1 MLIVTQTPRET
12 VRRRD
17 RVPLAISLPP
27 IIVVGSIL
35 STIFYALLLAGPL
48 NNELL
53 KRYTVSHP
61 VCIASVWLFSFGMV
75 GLFFKWRSV
84 RIQASHV
91 GRTAAALRR
100 LVAEGQTV
108 PAMQRVQWL
117 IASWQAEPESTR
129 DSWLGHRVMK
139 LLQLQ
144 QSRGKRH
151 QLEADL
157 KYQSELI
164 ADTQYESYALLRI
177 VHWAMP
183 MLGFLGTVLGISQTL
198 GQMDTQ
204 KLATQSQEAMQQITS
219 GLYVAFDTTA
229 IALLLTVTSMF
240 CQFAINRLELSVMNR
255 IDREAEDG
263 LIGYLASD
271 PYDSTETLL
280 GPIRA
285 MSAELVG
292 CVRELVVEQA
302 TLWNRSIGESQH
314 QWMQWTDKLSSEIDS
329 QLVDALRRSLG
340 EHLTGM
346 EVVQEKAGRQFESR
360 LQQWQTMLSDQTRA
374 THAQHKEVIQQ
385 TAVLQ
390 QLVQSTADLRKLEVV
405 VGENLQALQQAG
417 PLEQSIS
424 RVEVASQC
432 VAEAVALLA
441 SSLERAGLV
450 RANPVRP
457 RPSRPA
463 DDQKAATIPFKRK
476 SADGESADSKDK
488 AA

>member
-1 MLIVTQTPRET
+1 
-12 VRRRD
+12 
-17 RVPLAISLPP
+17 
-27 IIVVGSIL
+27 
-35 STIFYALLLAGPL
+35 
-48 NNELL
+48 
-53 KRYTVSHP
+53 
-61 VCIASVWLFSFGMV
+61 
-75 GLFFKWRSV
+75 
-84 RIQASHV
+84 
-91 GRTAAALRR
+91 
-100 LVAEGQTV
+100 
-108 PAMQRVQWL
+108 
-117 IASWQAEPESTR
+117 
-129 DSWLGHRVMK
+129 
-139 LLQLQ
+139 
-144 QSRGKRH
+144 
-151 QLEADL
+151 
-157 KYQSELI
+157 
-164 ADTQYESYALLRI
+164 
-177 VHWAMP
+177 MP

-432 VAEAVALLA
+432 IAEAVALLA

-476 SADGESADSKDK
+476 SADGEAADSKDK